1 VRQPYG
7 RSPTGRGRTWPER
20 RPRGWSLRPYERCSG
35 CLPAGALDGHP
46 QDLAD
51 ILAPDVVA
59 LGDGGGLK
67 QALPRPAGSDKVAR
81 LLSAGLATVRVRMTT
96 ELVQVN
102 GWPALLLR
110 LDGEVDGVVS
120 VRVEDGLVSGIYTVR
135 NPEKLSQV
143 LRETAAG
150 R

>member
-1 VRQPYG
+1 
-7 RSPTGRGRTWPER
+7 
-20 RPRGWSLRPYERCSG
+20 
-35 CLPAGALDGHP
+35 
-46 QDLAD
+46 
-51 ILAPDVVA
+51 
-59 LGDGGGLK
+59 
-67 QALPRPAGSDKVAR
+67 VAR